1 MSKKDNPAE
10 RLYRLLTAAREAKKV
25 HIRQVL
31 STILSVPEEPV
42 DEFVEAVI
50 QFHWLFDDVIGCLGR
65 IGEADE
71 ELYVKPIRRMRGAF
85 PLLALDAGW
94 DNVRPRLS
102 DVDMVSLRHAVHVL
116 RNQPFPPPVE
126 KAVLDKLLEDVSAL
140 YDLVDEAGPED
151 VPEVLRA
158 VILKGLWAIRKAIR
172 ETPARGNVPLHDA
185 LLFNAGTI
193 VTYYPLFE
201 QFEQNEKVSA
211 YRATVQ
217 KLRTMLP
224 FTADVVSLLGTGVQA
239 ALAPLSGW
247 K

>member
-1 MSKKDNPAE
+1 MSQKDNPAE
-10 RLYRLLTAAREAKKV
+10 RLYRLLTAARQADKV
-25 HIRQVL
+25 HVRQVL
-31 STILSVPEEPV
+31 SNILGVPEEPV
-42 DEFVEAVI
+42 DEFVEAVV
-50 QFHWLFDDVIGCLGR
+50 QFHRLFDDVIGCLER
-65 IGEADE
+65 IGEDDE
-71 ELYVKPIRRMRGAF
+71 EIYVKPIRRMRGAF
-85 PLLALDAGW
+85 PLLALDSGW
-94 DNVRPRLS
+94 NHFLPRLS

-126 KAVLDKLLEDVSAL
+126 KAVLDQLLEDVSAL

-158 VILKGLWAIRKAIR
+158 VILKGLWAILKAIR

-185 LLFNAGTI
+185 LLFNAGAI
-193 VTYYPLFE
+193 VTYYPMFE

-224 FTADVVSLLGTGVQA
+224 ITADVVSLLGPAIQGV
-239 ALAPLSGW
+239 LLLLSGG